1 MKKDKKSKSVKP
13 KYLILPVLVLLVGI
27 TGYFIFYNYIYSSL
41 ELTTNK
47 DLVIEYGSGSYNLNK
62 FIKKSNGEVTSIE
75 DNIDTSVVGEQQV
88 NVTLKK
94 FNISKVVS
102 FYVDIVDKVAPV
114 ISISSDE
121 ITITE
126 GDSYSIFDNI
136 NSVIDDVDGELSFLD
151 RNDINEESNC
161 YYTIDTNFDNSNSGT
176 YDVNITAIDKAY
188 NISTKSFKV
197 IVKEPVITFRQVTYA
212 SNAGVNSNSGGIVG
226 TAYSLIGSPY
236 AGGGNSPSGF
246 DCSGFVQY
254 VYAQNGL
261 NISRSATT
269 QIYDGV
275 GVNYSD
281 AAPGDILVWG
291 YSNGHVTHSA
301 LYVGNDQMIHAA
313 NYSTG
318 VILSSVS
325 GWTRGSNVQVL
336 YVRRVVS

>member
-1 MKKDKKSKSVKP
+1 MKKVKKSKSVKP
-13 KYLILPVLVLLVGI
+13 RYLILPVLVLLVGI
-27 TGYFIFYNYIYSSL
+27 FGYFIFYNYIYSSL

-151 RNDINEESNC
+151 RNDIVSNV
-161 YYTIDTNFDNSNSGT
+161 DTSKLGT

-261 NISRSATT
+261 NISRSSTT

-291 YSNGHVTHSA
+291 YSNGQVTHSA